1 MAGEDVERTFVMLKP
16 SCVEKGFVGEV
27 ISRFE
32 RKGLRV
38 IQLKV
43 VKMSREKA
51 EELYKVHYGKPFY
64 EDLINVIAGK
74 TVVAMIL
81 EGRKA
86 ITVVRKLI
94 GATDPAEAQPGTIRG
109 DLAINLTDN
118 LIHASDSPESYQ
130 REYKIFFEE
139 GELQTY

>member
-1 MAGEDVERTFVMLKP
+1 MAGEDIERTFVMLKP

-32 RKGLRV
+32 RKGLRI

-86 ITVVRKLI
+86 ITVVRRLI

-109 DLAINLTDN
+109 DLAINLT
-118 LIHASDSPESYQ
+118 
-130 REYKIFFEE
+130 
-139 GELQTY
+139 